1 VSSKKPTSVEPGT
14 LDVHA
19 KHEDRLR
26 VLRLY
31 SGKPET
37 PPPWLEAERQRLQTG
52 GAQVYDLGVW
62 RLRSAASKNPRP

>member
-1 VSSKKPTSVEPGT
+1 VRSVKPTSIEPST
-14 LDVHA
+14 IDVDA

-26 VLRLY
+26 VVRLY

-52 GAQVYDLGVW
+52 GAQVYDLGAW